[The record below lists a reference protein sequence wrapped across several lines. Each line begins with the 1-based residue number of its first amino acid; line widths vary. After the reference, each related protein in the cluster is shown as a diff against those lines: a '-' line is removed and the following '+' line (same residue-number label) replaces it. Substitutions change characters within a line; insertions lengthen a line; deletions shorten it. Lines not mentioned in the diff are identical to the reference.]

1 MTRIGS
7 STGVRLPR
15 PHLRKRDL
23 MLKALL
29 WFVIIVFVIGLL
41 VVFGI
46 LDLIF

>member
-1 MTRIGS
+1 
-7 STGVRLPR
+7 
-15 PHLRKRDL
+15 

-41 VVFGI
+41 VIFGL